1 MIRSRGVLALA
12 SGAAFLSMLDAT
24 VANLAIPDLHARYPG
39 APVTRLS
46 WVITAY
52 AVAFAA
58 VLLPAGRLADV
69 IGRRRLYLGGIGVFT
84 LMSLACAAA
93 PGLGT
98 LTAGRALQGIGAAAM
113 IPASLAIVLH
123 DLPAA
128 RRSAAIGTWSAAGA
142 LAAAVGPTVGG
153 VLVDA
158 FGWRSL
164 FVINVP
170 LGIVI
175 VAFATRLPTGVVSVG
190 NGGTTAGAG
199 ARRLPDP
206 VGVIAL
212 AAGVAGLVVGLTEGH
227 DWRWT
232 AGRTLACLIGGA
244 LLVLV
249 AIVRSVRR
257 SGGGGRWV
265 AAVPTY
271 LWRNPTFA
279 LANVVSLL
287 YGAALYASLLVG
299 VLVLTGQWGYSE
311 LRAGLAMSPGAV
323 TAAVAAF
330 LVGRIVARRGPRP
343 VVVAGA
349 VLLAGVSAISWLWLP
364 AEPHFLTYWLP
375 VGLVIGIAM
384 GAVTAGANAAAAL
397 SAPPAEFATATGLN
411 TAARQVGGALGVAAL
426 AVIQQAAPATGT
438 DRFTAV
444 YAFAGAVSIAAAL
457 AGLFL
462 HVHRTPT
469 ATPRVPAA
477 RTAPSPVSETVPA
490 VEGDR

>member
-93 PGLGT
+93 PGLGA

-113 IPASLAIVLH
+113 IPASLAIVLR

-170 LGIVI
+170 LGLVI
-175 VAFATRLPTGVVSVG
+175 IAFATRLPTG
-190 NGGTTAGAG
+190 TATSGV
-199 ARRLPDP
+199 RRLPDP
-206 VGVIAL
+206 AGVVAL

-232 AGRTLACLIGGA
+232 AGRTLACLVGGA

-249 AIVRSVRR
+249 AIFRSVRR

-265 AAVPTY
+265 AAVPTN

-299 VLVLTGQWGYSE
+299 VLVLTGQWRYSE

-349 VLLAGVSAISWLWLP
+349 VLLAAVSAISWLWLP
-364 AEPHFLTYWLP
+364 AEPRFLAYWLP

-457 AGLFL
+457 AGLAL
-462 HVHRTPT
+462 HIRRTP
-469 ATPRVPAA
+469 ASTPTVPAP
-477 RTAPSPVSETVPA
+477 RTAPAA
-490 VEGDR
+490 VAEGERSGVLDGRQ